1 MNPKVTLKL
10 ALIFGTVFAAMP
22 ASAEDERLPLGVMI
36 HAGKTT
42 ITGDLS
48 KSEPALTSGVGLQI
62 MTNKKPTSDTLG
74 GIQGFFILDFTN
86 TSATSKTDTKF
97 QFTPDKSL
105 KLSETTIMPVICAL
119 ANSPIQACL
128 GVGLM
133 EVAVTDA
140 DNRQNYGAFRW
151 DARIGHYLD
160 RGLIGGIEAHYY
172 DVKQKVNKNDS
183 AFAAMSYQAGLG
195 WSW

>member
-1 MNPKVTLKL
+1 MNSNVTLKL
-10 ALIFGTVFAAMP
+10 ALIFGTALTAMP
-22 ASAEDERLPLGVMI
+22 AIAQDERLPVGIIL
-36 HAGKTT
+36 HAGRTT

-48 KSEPALTSGVGLQI
+48 KSEPASTSGFGVQF
-62 MTNKKPTSDTLG
+62 MTDKKPTNDTLG
-74 GIQGFFILDFTN
+74 GIQGFFLFDITD
-86 TSATSKTDTKF
+86 TSTRSKTDTKF
-97 QFTPDKSL
+97 PFTPDKSL
-105 KLSETTIMPVICAL
+105 RLSETTIMPVICAL

-133 EVAVTDA
+133 VVAVSDA

-151 DARIGHYLD
+151 DARVGHYLD

-172 DVKQKVNKNDS
+172 DVKQTVNKNDS
-183 AFAAMSYQAGLG
+183 AFAAASYQAGLG